1 MKAHHTMKA
10 RHTMRAG
17 DAMKASG
24 STGVSCALIAT
35 LSGALL
41 GGCGSSPPTRFYS
54 LEPTAPVASAPS
66 AMQAPIKVDAVHIP
80 SVLDRQQI
88 VTGEQHY
95 QLHIASQ
102 ERWGGDFGEMVRR
115 VLTQDLQKR
124 LPGGMVVGPDN
135 NAPADARGVVVDILS
150 FAPQGSIVELD
161 ADWVLLQGS
170 PPRTVVHHAL
180 HLSAPFEGS
189 VASQA
194 AVMSQLVGRLADDVA
209 KAVQAPAPAAASGG
223 A

>member
-1 MKAHHTMKA
+1 MGASDA
-10 RHTMRAG
+10 MRASY
-17 DAMKASG
+17 AMNS
-24 STGVSCALIAT
+24 SIRVSCAVIAT
-35 LSGALL
+35 LSGVLL
-41 GGCGSSPPTRFYS
+41 AACGSSPPTRFYS
-54 LEPTAPVASAPS
+54 LEPTAPVEPAPPT
-66 AMQAPIKVDAVHIP
+66 MQAPIKVDAVHIP
-80 SVLDRQQI
+80 SVLDRKQI
-88 VTGEQHY
+88 VTGEQNY
-95 QLHIASQ
+95 QLRIASQ

-124 LPGGMVVGPDN
+124 LPAGMIVGPDN

-150 FAPQGSIVELD
+150 FAPQGSVVELD

-170 PPRTVVHHAL
+170 PPHTVLHHAL
-180 HLSAPFEGS
+180 HLSAPFQGS

-209 KAVQAPAPAAASGG
+209 KAVQAPAAASGG